1 MLDLNNSTLQNTP
14 YSVSDINMISM
25 LYSHML
31 KVLLTS
37 KGPYFEFI
45 CVTMPGLELVSH
57 SQTAIF
63 SSPTPIAVEAST
75 AFSMGGVPDPIFSR
89 PNIKEKIAVW
99 LRETSLEPP
108 LEEWLRAWF
117 CKKNSMD
124 CEMIITHYVLFWD
137 HQMLNISMTVE
148 IECSSKITS

>member
-1 MLDLNNSTLQNTP
+1 
-14 YSVSDINMISM
+14 
-25 LYSHML
+25 ML

-45 CVTMPGLELVSH
+45 CVTMPG
-57 SQTAIF
+57 
-63 SSPTPIAVEAST
+63 
-75 AFSMGGVPDPIFSR
+75 
-89 PNIKEKIAVW
+89 
-99 LRETSLEPP
+99 LEPP